1 MFIIIL
7 RTLRVKDWVKNILIF
22 FPIFFSGNLL
32 NIDQLEIVLKTV
44 LGFSLVA
51 SSIYIINDLFDK
63 ENDKNHEFKKFR
75 PIAAGLISKN
85 FSILILIF
93 SLLFGLTIQFYI
105 SLTSFFILIFYFILN
120 FLYSYVLKHIPI
132 LDFFTVSLGFVLR
145 VIIGGIV
152 VNIEISNWIILMA
165 LLLSI
170 FITACKRR
178 DDVYQFEKE
187 NKLNRP
193 VVVHYT
199 LEFMDKIISISSTLL
214 IMSYI
219 LFITSEDTQIRYNFY
234 YLLIT
239 FILVF
244 IGVLRYNQ
252 ITYVLKKSG
261 SPIKLLFSDTM
272 LQICVISWILI
283 FLLIIYGNKIV

>member
-1 MFIIIL
+1 MFTIIL
-7 RTLRVKDWVKNILIF
+7 KTLRVKDWIKNILIF

-51 SSIYIINDLFDK
+51 SSIYIMNDLFDK

-105 SLTSFFILIFYFILN
+105 SLASFFILTFYFILN
-120 FLYSYVLKHIPI
+120 VLYSYALKHIPI
-132 LDFFTVSLGFVLR
+132 VDFFTVSLGFVLR

-152 VNIEISNWIILMA
+152 VNVEISNWIILMA

-178 DDVYQFEKE
+178 DDVFLFEKY
-187 NKLNRP
+187 NTINRP
-193 VVVHYT
+193 VIVHYT
-199 LEFMDKIISISSTLL
+199 LEFMDK
-214 IMSYI
+214 
-219 LFITSEDTQIRYNFY
+219 
-234 YLLIT
+234 
-239 FILVF
+239 
-244 IGVLRYNQ
+244 
-252 ITYVLKKSG
+252 
-261 SPIKLLFSDTM
+261 
-272 LQICVISWILI
+272 
-283 FLLIIYGNKIV
+283 